1 MQAAG
6 GTETDK
12 VVAALEGLQYDLT
25 KGPQHYRK
33 CDHQSVQSVLVL
45 ESKKK
50 SAMAGENDLFAI
62 VANDPGADEM
72 LRSCSELG
80 HAT

>member
-1 MQAAG
+1 M
-6 GTETDK
+6 
-12 VVAALEGLQYDLT
+12 
-25 KGPQHYRK
+25 
-33 CDHQSVQSVLVL
+33 QSVLVL

-50 SAMAGENDLFAI
+50 SAMAGDNDLFA
-62 VANDPGADEM
+62 VLANDAGSDDM

>member
-1 MQAAG
+1 
-6 GTETDK
+6 
-12 VVAALEGLQYDLT
+12 
-25 KGPQHYRK
+25 PQHYRK

-50 SAMAGENDLFAI
+50 SAMANDSDLFAI
-62 VANDPGADEM
+62 VASDPGADEM

>member
-1 MQAAG
+1 MV
-6 GTETDK
+6 D
-12 VVAALEGLQYDLT
+12 ALEKLQYDLT

-50 SAMAGENDLFAI
+50 SAMAGENDLFA
-62 VANDPGADEM
+62 VLANEAGSDDM